1 MQFNSNILDLR
12 VQQDGIEQIKG
23 IMAKH
28 DVLNQRKRL
37 RLKLATRGKYMK
49 GRHKERLKRVYT

>member
-12 VQQDGIEQIKG
+12 VQQDGIKQIKG

-28 DVLNQRKRL
+28 DVLNPRKRL

-49 GRHKERLKRVYT
+49 DRHKERPKKGYT